1 MGVVVNNGVLSVSLN
16 LANANCQYTQ
26 NINNV
31 DEYNYYMKS
40 TNRTERNQYINI
52 ITNNYSG
59 TYLYDENYAADRY
72 KAECFYIAQINPYHE
87 IANTEIDIHAHINV
101 QFFGGNPQDTL
112 DCWYSAYTTDYDLS
126 SLIDKADWS
135 NHVNDDYY
143 LNMFLLAQNA
153 EGANINWIQQAEES
167 PEQITPSGLDIS
179 AHDIHIN
186 GFDTLYLCYWVEINI
201 NSDLV
206 DTNQQMTTYINELTL
221 EADVVAYA
229 THVEVVDIPGLMF
242 TILTMPFAFIS
253 QAFDLTLFAGTAY
266 QINVSQLF
274 LGLIGVAMLLWVL
287 KIILGRADL
296 GGLLDD
302 ANAKRQQLNSANRAK
317 QRELNKHNE
326 AMDRE
331 SKRHE
336 RAMKYNETHHTNRI
350 KEGNKK

>member
-1 MGVVVNNGVLSVSLN
+1 MGVVVNNGVLNVSLD

-26 NINNV
+26 NLNNV

-59 TYLYDENYAADRY
+59 TYLYDENNASDKY

-112 DCWYSAYTTDYDLS
+112 NCWYSAYTTDYDLS
-126 SLIDKADWS
+126 SLIDRTDWS

-143 LNMFLLAQNA
+143 LDMFLLAQNA
-153 EGANINWIQQAEES
+153 EGANINWIQQADES
-167 PEQITPSGLDIS
+167 PEQITPSGIDIS
-179 AHDIHIN
+179 AYDIHIN
-186 GFDTLYLCYWVEINI
+186 GMDTLYLCYSVLINI

-242 TILTMPFAFIS
+242 TVLTMPFAFIS
-253 QAFDLTLFAGTAY
+253 QAFDLTLFPGTAY
-266 QINVSQLF
+266 QINISNLF
-274 LGLIGVAMLLWVL
+274 IGLIGVAMLLWVL
-287 KIILGRADL
+287 KIILGKADL
-296 GGLLDD
+296 GGLLND
-302 ANAKRQQLNSANRAK
+302 ANAKRQEINRHNRATQLEKQRNANKVSEQRMREANRHV
-317 QRELNKHNE
+317 R
-326 AMDRE
+326 
-331 SKRHE
+331 
-336 RAMKYNETHHTNRI
+336 ETH
-350 KEGNKK
+350 KDGKQ